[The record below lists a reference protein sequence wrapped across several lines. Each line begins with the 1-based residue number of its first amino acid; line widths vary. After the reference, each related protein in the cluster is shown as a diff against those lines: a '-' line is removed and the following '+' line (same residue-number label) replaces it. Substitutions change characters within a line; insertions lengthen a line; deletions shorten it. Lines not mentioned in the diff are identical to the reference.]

1 VFLEIEKHPF
11 DRIGSLVPSKS
22 EGTAFEVQGIAH
34 STLDRAELSG
44 RALGPFEPST
54 VAARTVIESYL
65 GMIANGEI
73 GTDYLDDILL
83 AHRFRLD
90 IIDGIWKESQP
101 REKFC
106 LKHPDDKGDHI
117 LVDESFNIVG
127 IIDWEWT
134 RTVSKEEAFSSPCMM
149 WPVGRFYEGS
159 NELSDEEVRFA
170 EIFRE
175 RGRNDLADC
184 VMQGRKVQRFYFA
197 FGPDSGAHGDQ
208 KTFMDSFAGLRGV
221 FESRNGEWNEKET
234 GG

>member
-1 VFLEIEKHPF
+1 VFLKIEKHPF

-22 EGTAFEVQGIAH
+22 EGAAFEVQGIAQ
-34 STLDRAELSG
+34 STLDMAELSG
-44 RALGPFEPST
+44 RALGPFEYST

-65 GMIANGEI
+65 GMIANREI

-90 IIDGIWKESQP
+90 IIDGICKESQP

-134 RTVSKEEAFSSPCMM
+134 RTVSKEEAFSSPCIM
-149 WPVGRFYEGS
+149 WPVGGFYEGS
-159 NELSDEEVRFA
+159 NELSGEEVWFV

-184 VMQGRKVQRFYFA
+184 VMQSRKIQRFYFA
-197 FGPDSGAHGDQ
+197 FGPDSGAHGDR

-221 FESRNGEWNEKET
+221 FESRNGAWNEKET